1 MFKALLKKQFMEIN
15 AWLIQDKKKG
25 KRRSVG
31 GMVLL
36 LLLYVF
42 LFGWLG
48 VVFFGMGV
56 MICEPMIAIDLGWFY
71 FAVMAL
77 ASVLLGVFGSV
88 FNTFATLYKA
98 KDNEFLLSMPV
109 PPAYILAARLLG
121 VWFWS
126 LIYSALVFIPAVIA
140 YLAVGGFKVSAAVSG
155 VLAALLISVFVLTL
169 SCVLGWAVAKIS
181 TKLKNKSFVTVLL
194 SLIFIGVYYFGYSK
208 AYGALQSLAENAAI
222 YGEKVRGSAYPLYLL
237 GKACTGDFLS
247 LALFALM
254 IFLLFA
260 IVYFVMS
267 RSFIKMAVSNYT
279 VSKAKG
285 KKISAKARGVRGALL
300 IKEFRRF
307 VTSPT
312 YMLNCGLGTV
322 IILVLGVFALIKS
335 DVISGISVFIGS
347 DVTAL
352 LACAVLCMTA
362 SMNDITAPSVSLEG
376 RNLWILQSMP
386 VPAHLP
392 LFAKLETHI
401 IVTGIP
407 VFVCAVCLSFA
418 LALSPLD
425 AVMLTVISELFV
437 LLSAAFGLFVN
448 LKMPNLNWTDET
460 VPVKQS
466 VGVVLALFGGWVFII
481 ALGFL
486 YYLLHAYISVRVY
499 MIIAASFLAV
509 LSLALVVWIKKRGSR
524 IFAAL

>member
-25 KRRSVG
+25 KRRSAE
-31 GMVLL
+31 GMILL

-48 VVFFGMGV
+48 VVFFGVGM
-56 MICEPMIAIDLGWFY
+56 MLCEPMIAIDLGWFY

-77 ASVLLGVFGSV
+77 VSVLLGVFGSV

-98 KDNEFLLSMPV
+98 KDNEFLLSMPI
-109 PPAYILAARLLG
+109 PPACILAARLLG

-140 YLAVGGFKVSAAVSG
+140 YLTVGGFTVSAAVSG
-155 VLAALLISVFVLTL
+155 VLVMLLISVFVLTL
-169 SCVLGWAVAKIS
+169 SCILGWVVAKIS

-208 AYGALQSLAENAAI
+208 AYGALQSLAENAVI
-222 YGEKVRGSAYPLYLL
+222 YGEKVRGTAYPLYLL

-267 RSFIKMAVSNYT
+267 RSFIKMATSNYT

-285 KKISAKARGVRGALL
+285 KKISAKARGVRVALL
-300 IKEFRRF
+300 VKEFRRF
-307 VTSPT
+307 FSSPV

-322 IILVLGVFALIKS
+322 IIPVLGVFALIKS
-335 DVISGISVFIGS
+335 DMISSISVFIGS
-347 DVTAL
+347 DVTTL
-352 LACAVLCMTA
+352 LACAVLGIAA

-392 LFAKLETHI
+392 LFAKLEIHVILTA
-401 IVTGIP
+401 VP
-407 VFVCAVCLSFA
+407 VFVSAVCLSAA
-418 LALSPLD
+418 LALSLFD

-437 LLSAAFGLFVN
+437 LLGASFGLFVN

-466 VGVVLALFGGWVFII
+466 VGVILALFGGWIFVV
-481 ALGFL
+481 ALGVLYFL
-486 YYLLHAYISVRVY
+486 LRDFIPARVY
-499 MIIAASFLAV
+499 MIIAASLLAA
-509 LSLALVVWIKKRGSR
+509 LSLALVLWIKKRGAE